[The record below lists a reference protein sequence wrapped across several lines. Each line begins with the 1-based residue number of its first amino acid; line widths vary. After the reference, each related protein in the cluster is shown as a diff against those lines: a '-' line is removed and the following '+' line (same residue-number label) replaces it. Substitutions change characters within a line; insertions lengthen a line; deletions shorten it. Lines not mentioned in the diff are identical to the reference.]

1 MKPEYTSGR
10 GLLSRK
16 NRVLLA
22 ALLALW
28 VAGLQIARADN
39 ALKNNPVLI
48 QVQELKSLPENQAVL
63 IDTRS
68 SWRYFLGHIPGAVNL
83 NDWQDFTVNIN
94 GSKGML
100 NENPAFIV
108 NRLQSLGVDKSK
120 RIVVYGDS
128 SDPWRTDGRFFWMF
142 ERYGFSSVS
151 LLEGGLEAWKRSGAR
166 VERGKSRPNSPSKLS
181 IKDIRLNPDVV
192 ADSKWVKDRLNS
204 GNIAII
210 DNRTKKEYDGAT
222 PYGSSRGG
230 HIPKAVHI
238 HWPEFFTGAGNLKNR
253 EALTGILDRY
263 GIRSENEIVVYC
275 TGGVRS
281 AMAYFVFRYLGF
293 SVRNYDGSWWD
304 WSRQPNLPVEV
315 F

>member
-16 NRVLLA
+16 NRVRLA

-28 VAGLQIARADN
+28 VTGLQIARADN
-39 ALKNNPVLI
+39 TLKNNPVLI
-48 QVQELKSLPENQAVL
+48 QVQELKSLPENKAVL

-83 NDWQDFTVNIN
+83 NDWQDLTVNIN

-120 RIVVYGDS
+120 RIVVYGDP

-166 VERGKSRPNSPSKLS
+166 VERGKGRPISPSKLS

-253 EALTGILDRY
+253 ETLTGMLDRY
-263 GIRSENEIVVYC
+263 GIHSENEIVVYC